1 MRKIDQENW
10 IRKEHF
16 DFFNSFDEPFFGIVS
31 EVDCT
36 IAYDY
41 SKKNKLSFFSYY
53 LHKSLMAANSIE
65 EFRYRTVNEDVMVFD
80 EIHASPTIARDD
92 GSFGFSFMEYDPD
105 FTNFNVTVL
114 NEIDAVKNSSGLRL
128 NDEASRVNVIHY
140 SSIPWIQFSGLTHA
154 RNYKIRDSAPKIT
167 FGKMFEKGN
176 SKKMNVAVY
185 VHHGLADASHIA
197 LFLERFQN
205 LLNSET

>member
-1 MRKIDQENW
+1 MRKIDRTNW

-16 DFFNSFDEPFFGIVS
+16 DFFSKFDEPFFGIVS

-36 IAYDY
+36 IAYRY
-41 SKKNKLSFFSYY
+41 SKEEQHSFFSYY
-53 LHKSLMAANSIE
+53 LHKSIIAANSIE
-65 EFRYRTVNEDVMVFD
+65 EFKYRIVDDDVVVYD

-92 GSFGFSFMEYDPD
+92 GSFGFSFMEYNTD
-105 FTNFNVTVL
+105 FSIFNSRVL
-114 NEIDAVKNSSGLRL
+114 KEISEVKNSTGLRL
-128 NDEASRVNVIHY
+128 NDEASRNNVIHY

-154 RNYKIRDSAPKIT
+154 RNYKIGDSAPKIT
-167 FGKMFEKGN
+167 FGKMVEEGN
-176 SKKMNVAVY
+176 IRKMNVAVY

-205 LLNSET
+205 LLDSKI